1 MNDMTVEWDNLANAL
16 GQLADA
22 MEKFIV
28 SFAKAFVKVFEK
40 CFNHDYASP
49 RAIHLARYGKT
60 TARVRK
66 KNLNRMRKAALR
78 MQKEAFKNEGK
89 P

>member
-28 SFAKAFVKVFEK
+28 SLR
-40 CFNHDYASP
+40 NYASP
-49 RAIHLARYGKT
+49 RVIHLALYGK

-66 KNLNRMRKAALR
+66 KNLNRIRKAALR
-78 MQKEAFKNEGK
+78 MQKEAVKNA
-89 P
+89 

>member
-40 CFNHDYASP
+40 CFKRNYVSP
-49 RAIHLARYGKT
+49 RVIHLARYGK

-78 MQKEAFKNEGK
+78 MRKEAVKNEGK

>member
-40 CFNHDYASP
+40 CFKRNYASP
-49 RAIHLARYGKT
+49 RVIHLARYGK

-78 MQKEAFKNEGK
+78 MRKEAVKNEAK

>member
-16 GQLADA
+16 SQLADA

-28 SFAKAFVKVFEK
+28 YFAKSFVKVFEK
-40 CFNHDYASP
+40 CFKCNYASP
-49 RAIHLARYGKT
+49 RVIHLARYGK

-78 MQKEAFKNEGK
+78 MQKEAIRNERE

>member
-28 SFAKAFVKVFEK
+28 SLR
-40 CFNHDYASP
+40 NYASP
-49 RAIHLARYGKT
+49 RVIHLALYGK

-78 MQKEAFKNEGK
+78 MQKEAVKNA
-89 P
+89 